1 MVRILIVLLKLI
13 WLALRTFKH
22 GVQNLSVP
30 AIKASLD
37 QLKKALASMVESLD
51 AYSGYFKY
59 AQNRDES
66 NVDPVVKQDYSKLMS
81 RLEDELYDISVIT
94 HMDFSNIC

>member
-1 MVRILIVLLKLI
+1 MQIFQYQLSKL
-13 WLALRTFKH
+13 
-22 GVQNLSVP
+22 
-30 AIKASLD
+30 LD

-66 NVDPVVKQDYSKLMS
+66 NVDPVVN
-81 RLEDELYDISVIT
+81 RIT
-94 HMDFSNIC
+94 QS